1 MCVRCQDGGP
11 RERGQVAV
19 GVLVGERA
27 RGRGGAAVGGR
38 RARGPA
44 AAPRRA
50 ARRHD
55 ALQPTALL
63 YAAGHN
69 TSPVVLNIF

>member
-1 MCVRCQDGGP
+1 MAAQDGGA
-11 RERGQVAV
+11 RERGQVAGAV
-19 GVLVGERA
+19 QLGDGPA
-27 RGRGGAAVGGR
+27 RRHGAAERGR

-55 ALQPTALL
+55 ALQPPAVLH
-63 YAAGHN
+63 AAGPRYAISI
-69 TSPVVLNIF
+69 T